1 MTDSKTKLEKLS
13 RMMRELW
20 DECRGEEDFCFRCNL
35 CSFCDEG
42 LTPKEIADAID
53 DYTEAS
59 LSALLKSSSDGHCKF
74 NLED

>member
-20 DECRGEEDFCFRCNL
+20 DGCRGEEDFCFRCNL

-42 LTPKEIADAID
+42 LTPEEIADAID
-53 DYTEAS
+53 DYMGRH
-59 LSALLKSSSDGHCKF
+59 LRLCR
-74 NLED
+74 